1 MITLLFIQAALAT
14 GITYDEV
21 PCPLGGAP
29 ARRFHKVAAN
39 RAGGYDSDLVAYS
52 TKGQFRTHAISTCP
66 DSLYSVYGDHIE
78 REVTEEERPAVEAAL
93 SKVKKTLADPDNPAV
108 WERYVIAAHVYEALG
123 RDDLDIAQI
132 YLEASW
138 TARDAAVGV
147 YKGGING
154 PVAAKQILTIG
165 ATELAKPLTDA
176 NRKTVLY
183 ALAHVAHRAGE
194 STQRRSYLKQ
204 FSALSLSPEE
214 AKAVKR
220 FTELADKTE
229 PALQAMAIQYLRAG
243 LAKPG
248 RSQMQ
253 ISHASYLLAD
263 LIRRTGGQAS
273 EALNLYKAVTA
284 NTATPPDI
292 RRMAEFFVTELSE

>member
-66 DSLYSVYGDHIE
+66 DNLYSVYGDHIE
-78 REVTEEERPAVEAAL
+78 RAVTEDERPAVEAAL
-93 SKVKKTLADPDNPAV
+93 SKVKKTLIDPDNPEV

-123 RDDLDIAQI
+123 RDSLDIAQI

-147 YKGGING
+147 YVGGLNG
-154 PVAAKQILTIG
+154 PAAAKSILAVG
-165 ATELAKPLTDA
+165 ATELAKPLTDDK
-176 NRKTVLY
+176 RKIVLY
-183 ALAHVAHRAGE
+183 SLARVAHRAGDGP
-194 STQRRSYLKQ
+194 QRRAYLKK
-204 FSALSLSPEE
+204 FAELSPSAEE
-214 AKAVKR
+214 RTAMTR
-220 FTELADKTE
+220 FTELADTTE
-229 PALQAMAIQYLRAG
+229 PALQAMAIEHLRAG
-243 LAKPG
+243 LSKPG
-248 RSQMQ
+248 RTQMQ

-263 LIRRTGGQAS
+263 LIRRTGGKSS
-273 EALNLYKAVTA
+273 EALTLYKAVTA
-284 NTATPPDI
+284 NTSTPPDI
-292 RRMAEFFVTELSE
+292 RRMAEFFVTELSK